1 MTRQPDAGSRSL
13 SRKSAGEQVIPG
25 QAMIQGT
32 NYSLKTLQI
41 SDGKN
46 SGEAAKMEK
55 QINVKE
61 YEKYEAVR

>member
-1 MTRQPDAGSRSL
+1 
-13 SRKSAGEQVIPG
+13 
-25 QAMIQGT
+25 MIQVM

-41 SDGKN
+41 PDGKN